1 LNNREKAIR
10 QTKQFLKKNGTIIP
24 IEVRCLIEESIEIQ
38 KDLMDIYSE
47 EVKDVLGW
55 ND

>member
-1 LNNREKAIR
+1 MNNRLKAIK
-10 QTKQFLKKNGTIIP
+10 QTKKYLKDNSCRMP
-24 IEVRCLIEESIEIQ
+24 IEVRMMIEESIEIQ

-47 EVKDVLGW
+47 EVKDALGW